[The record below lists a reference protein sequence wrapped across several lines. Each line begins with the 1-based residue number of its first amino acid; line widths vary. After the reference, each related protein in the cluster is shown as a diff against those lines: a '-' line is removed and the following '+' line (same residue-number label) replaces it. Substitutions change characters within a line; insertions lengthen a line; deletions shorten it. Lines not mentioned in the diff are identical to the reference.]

1 MDTPCD
7 LKNGTETML
16 LDELEESQTYVIGNI
31 KLAMQFEERDK
42 PMTFEDADNPWHLTM
57 VIAHGI

>member
-42 PMTFEDADNPWHLTM
+42 PMTFEDADNP
-57 VIAHGI
+57 